1 MKFVWQSP
9 ASRWPNALENYCV
22 LLLIAGGVYFHYAS
36 DAGMAAPIHEGFVG
50 PFRGG
55 TRAIA
60 SLLAGR
66 VGDALYYNPLAI
78 VFCAVLVLGTM
89 RWLAALILARRP
101 IIELSGRG
109 RVLVFALALL
119 LFVAGW
125 VYVVMSMSFTR
136 PYSA

>member
-1 MKFVWQSP
+1 MKLIWQSP
-9 ASRWPNALENYCV
+9 ASRWPNTLESYCV
-22 LLLIAGGVYFHYAS
+22 LLLIAGGVYFYYAS
-36 DAGMAAPIHEGFVG
+36 DAGLSAPIHEGFVG

-66 VGDALYYNPLAI
+66 AGDALYYNPLAI
-78 VFCAVLVLGTM
+78 VFCAALVLGTL
-89 RWLAALILARRP
+89 RWLGALVFARRP
-101 IIELSGRG
+101 IVELSGRG
-109 RVLVFALALL
+109 RVLVFFLALL

>member
-1 MKFVWQSP
+1 MKLIWQSP
-9 ASRWPNALENYCV
+9 ASRWPNTLESYCV
-22 LLLIAGGVYFHYAS
+22 LLLIAGGVYFHYVS
-36 DAGMAAPIHEGFVG
+36 DAGLAAPIHEGFVG

-60 SLLAGR
+60 SLFGGR

-78 VFCAVLVLGTM
+78 LFCAVLLLGALRWLGTLM
-89 RWLAALILARRP
+89 LARRP

-109 RVLVFALALL
+109 RVLVFVLALL

-125 VYVVMSMSFTR
+125 VYVVMNMSFTR